1 VQNVEKKIADLD
13 AGIVSPRAPQTVTPT
28 DTAANKS
35 ASIRRS
41 SLGSSASGGN
51 ARPGIAAPRPP
62 SALDSDISTQY
73 KFVGESSAIKREQE
87 ELTAKA
93 VVLAESIDMLEA
105 SWKGKPMDKATLDVV
120 TTLGLERGEILR
132 KLESLQRQERLMELE
147 KERKTRNRI
156 ISKTLRAVTKREP
169 ESSPVPLP
177 DSVSN
182 SEDLENEVAAA
193 AAASAAAATVTST
206 AAAAAADVDDAT
218 EGEYSEASTASR
230 GSSRSSRSS
239 RHKHSG
245 KSTRLSQQDG
255 GASDHSDA
263 HSPKLVRHRV
273 RRNSGKTDTL
283 PMPPRAATP
292 TLTAT
297 SSSSKSSRP
306 TARSGSGDEET
317 SRPMR
322 TMSSG
327 AQTLKGSML
336 ASSSIVDRLRA
347 AAAAKELEKKK
358 LLASSADAATTRAD
372 ANAAA
377 EAASMSSNADATP
390 PPGFKLDDE

>member
-13 AGIVSPRAPQTVTPT
+13 AGIVSPRAPQTVTT
-28 DTAANKS
+28 TAAAEAAANKS
-35 ASIRRS
+35 STIRRS
-41 SLGSSASGGN
+41 SLGSSASSGN

-193 AAASAAAATVTST
+193 AAATAAAGATVTST
-206 AAAAAADVDDAT
+206 ATAAADVDDAT
-218 EGEYSEASTASR
+218 EGDYSEASTASR

-292 TLTAT
+292 TPAAT
-297 SSSSKSSRP
+297 SGKSSRP
-306 TARSGSGDEET
+306 TTRSGSGDEET

-327 AQTLKGSML
+327 AQTLKGSMS

-372 ANAAA
+372 VNAAA
-377 EAASMSSNADATP
+377 GAAPTSSDATP
-390 PPGFKLDDE
+390 PPGFKVDDE